1 MVVLRYERWASGA
14 VLNFTESDAAVRKF
28 KVYGLRRVNHY
39 RQVYFVPKPQYA
51 ILSETTR
58 GDQATAAVL
67 LFSQSLWLAT
77 TRDEGY
83 SRIDDWYVV
92 RIGYGADPE
101 KVHEFL
107 VMLAETGELDEWKC
121 EVTDNDGYSVNAAEF
136 FRLVLKTLS
145 EEIKVE
151 KPRILPALIETIE
164 FLQVGG
170 WF

>member
-51 ILSETTR
+51 ILSESR
-58 GDQATAAVL
+58 EDQATAAVL
-67 LFSQSLWLAT
+67 LYSQSLWLAI
-77 TRDEGY
+77 TRDDGY
-83 SRIDDWYVV
+83 YRIDEWYVV
-92 RIGYGADPE
+92 RVGYGADPE

-107 VMLAETGELDEWKC
+107 VMLAETGELDEWKYP
-121 EVTDNDGYSVNAAEF
+121 VTDNDGYPVNAAEF

-151 KPRILPALIETIE
+151 KPRIFSPLIETIE